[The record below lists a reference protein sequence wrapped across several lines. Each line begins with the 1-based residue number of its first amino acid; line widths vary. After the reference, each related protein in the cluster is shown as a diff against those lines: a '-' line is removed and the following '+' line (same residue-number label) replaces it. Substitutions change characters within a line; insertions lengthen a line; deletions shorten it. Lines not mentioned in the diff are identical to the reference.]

1 MDKFKRYD
9 VNLGISLDRD
19 ILFGDYANFCSMKKE
34 SSWFLLH
41 MNQFIH
47 LHDSSYFTSL
57 LLALIV
63 QRNEFIARILEF
75 CVFNW
80 SSIKIESTY
89 SNENLIFPICSKIVN
104 LSLINW
110 DK

>member
-1 MDKFKRYD
+1 MHVSLQSLLCRGSSGSVDKFKRYD

-47 LHDSSYFTSL
+47 LHDSSYSTS
-57 LLALIV
+57 
-63 QRNEFIARILEF
+63 
-75 CVFNW
+75 
-80 SSIKIESTY
+80 Y
-89 SNENLIFPICSKIVN
+89 Y
-104 LSLINW
+104 
-110 DK
+110 